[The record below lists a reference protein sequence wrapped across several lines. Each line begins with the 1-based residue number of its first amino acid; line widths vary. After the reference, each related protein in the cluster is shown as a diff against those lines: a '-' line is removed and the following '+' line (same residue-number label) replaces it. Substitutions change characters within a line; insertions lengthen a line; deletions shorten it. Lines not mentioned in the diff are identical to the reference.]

1 MQFTEQTNKIN
12 SLYTLRAVTAEDCWP
27 QTKLY
32 KAMKK
37 QIVS

>member
-1 MQFTEQTNKIN
+1 MQFIEQTNKIN
-12 SLYTLRAVTAEDCWP
+12 NLYMLRAVTAEDCWP
-27 QTKLY
+27 HTKLY